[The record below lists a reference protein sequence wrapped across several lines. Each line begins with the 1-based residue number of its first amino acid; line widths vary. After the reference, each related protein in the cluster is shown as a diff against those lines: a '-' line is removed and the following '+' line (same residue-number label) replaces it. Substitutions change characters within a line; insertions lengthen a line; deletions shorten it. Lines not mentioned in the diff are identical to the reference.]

1 MKINWNLLIK
11 KRMMLLHNENRDI
24 LNQKVMMDDVFG
36 MLMIEGVIWMVQFV
50 NYMEGE
56 SGNGKRMNWR

>member
-24 LNQKVMMDDVFG
+24 LNQKVKMDDVFE
-36 MLMIEGVIWMVQFV
+36 MLMIELLMLVNQFE
-50 NYMEGE
+50 NYMEWD
-56 SGNGKRMNWR
+56 S